1 MGADEAGS
9 PGHHIEGA
17 SPVRAAMAV
26 SGIFIVV
33 YSEH

>member
-9 PGHHIEGA
+9 SRHDIEGA